1 MSDELMQAGVKECED
16 GAAETRTVA
25 GPIKAAGLAV
35 DKISGTPNQ
44 VSWVRLLDIRNL
56 YNTQF

>member
-35 DKISGTPNQ
+35 DKISGTPN
-44 VSWVRLLDIRNL
+44 VVL
-56 YNTQF
+56 